1 MGPKIPSHHTDVAVA
16 LGAGDSFLLIRMKF
30 EKSFTRPTPLK
41 VCTCNCVKSLKIG
54 GISPM
59 MQPLK
64 NCAFSLCET
73 LNKIGK
79 CLPDMETG
87 RQSVCNFIRC
97 TFYECHEVILVTWP
111 LTQNSGHSQF
121 RPWTDRRFQT
131 TVGGVSSIPFAPI
144 PSNNWKAGSWASLR
158 ITNGSFR

>member
-16 LGAGDSFLLIRMKF
+16 MGAGESVLLIRLKVA
-30 EKSFTRPTPLK
+30 KLFTRPTPLK

-79 CLPDMETG
+79 CLPVHGG
-87 RQSVCNFIRC
+87 RPPISLQFYSVN
-97 TFYECHEVILVTWP
+97 V
-111 LTQNSGHSQF
+111 
-121 RPWTDRRFQT
+121 
-131 TVGGVSSIPFAPI
+131 
-144 PSNNWKAGSWASLR
+144 LR
-158 ITNGSFR
+158 MP